1 MTGFC
6 NRRSV
11 CKTVAILV
19 LAVSAAEAG
28 ADTEAERVALP
39 GTAITSRAPSVI
51 DGLVEVVAGDNVL
64 YVDEGGRYLVIG
76 SIYDLHE
83 DRDLSAERRA
93 EVRRSRAGT
102 ARSPETLLEQ
112 LPNEA
117 TVITGAGDRLLT
129 VIMDPDCGWCRRLWA
144 ESLRDLPGAKVRH
157 VLPRASEQIVGIL
170 CASDPAAALRRAL
183 DIGTTTVKTPV
194 PTVRCRREVSEKIA
208 QAAQLVENRGLSGT
222 PILIREDGAVHA
234 GYLGRT
240 ALLRW
245 LDEESGDAS

>member
-6 NRRSV
+6 NRRWV
-11 CKTVAILV
+11 CCTVAILA
-19 LAVSAAEAG
+19 LAVSAAEAE
-28 ADTEAERVALP
+28 TEAERVALP

-76 SIYDLHE
+76 SIYDLHD

-93 EVRRSRAGT
+93 EVRRSRA
-102 ARSPETLLEQ
+102 AVASSPETLLEQ
-112 LPNEA
+112 LPSEA
-117 TVITGAGDRLLT
+117 TAVTGAGDRVLT

-144 ESLRDLPGAKVRH
+144 ESLRDLPGTEVRH
-157 VLPRASEQIVGIL
+157 VLARASEQIVGIL
-170 CASDPAAALRRAL
+170 CAKDPTAALRRAL
-183 DIGTTTVKTPV
+183 DVGTTTVKTPV
-194 PTVRCRREVSEKIA
+194 PTTRCRREVAEKIA
-208 QAAQLVENRGLSGT
+208 QATQLVERSGLSGT

-245 LDEESGDAS
+245 LDEESGDAG